1 MQKYRC
7 VCEKGYQLDHT
18 GKKCIDIDECE
29 DPNVCTNGGICRNFP
44 GSFQCICPK
53 GSTFNETSK
62 ICEDENECEGE
73 RNVLS
78 FNSPYKKIINKRLN
92 QIWYQSL
99 LSAQM
104 DLCGPNGKCINTQQ
118 GYKCECDPG
127 WILDTSSALRDRKNS
142 GYIKNREA
150 NIN

>member
-1 MQKYRC
+1 MQSRWSLITLKFDMVINNGFSTKFRC
-7 VCEKGYQLDHT
+7 ICEEGYQLDHS

-73 RNVLS
+73 KVVLVS
-78 FNSPYKKIINKRLN
+78 KFRCKILK
-92 QIWYQSL
+92 
-99 LSAQM
+99 
-104 DLCGPNGKCINTQQ
+104 
-118 GYKCECDPG
+118 
-127 WILDTSSALRDRKNS
+127 
-142 GYIKNREA
+142 
-150 NIN
+150 

>member
-62 ICEDENECEGE
+62 ICVNGE
-73 RNVLS
+73 VAKYTGIREIDFS
-78 FNSPYKKIINKRLN
+78 WKKS
-92 QIWYQSL
+92 WF
-99 LSAQM
+99 
-104 DLCGPNGKCINTQQ
+104 
-118 GYKCECDPG
+118 
-127 WILDTSSALRDRKNS
+127 
-142 GYIKNREA
+142 
-150 NIN
+150 

>member
-1 MQKYRC
+1 MKISLEVTGWLNIHGWNINKNRIKPNEIIANFHTKYRC

-73 RNVLS
+73 RNVL
-78 FNSPYKKIINKRLN
+78 
-92 QIWYQSL
+92 L
-99 LSAQM
+99 LYSQ
-104 DLCGPNGKCINTQQ
+104 
-118 GYKCECDPG
+118 
-127 WILDTSSALRDRKNS
+127 
-142 GYIKNREA
+142 
-150 NIN
+150 